1 VCVCPLELRIHA
13 FGFFQTAQT
22 LYCEILNSGN
32 NSVWVCRVAG
42 ALARDDRDLAENLGV
57 LTPIHLIKSVLRTY
71 SVLYTLY

>member
-1 VCVCPLELRIHA
+1 VCVPMELRIHA

-32 NSVWVCRVAG
+32 NSVGAG
-42 ALARDDRDLAENLGV
+42 GAGVRWREMTEIAENLGV
-57 LTPIHLIKSVLRTY
+57 LTPTPLNKSVLRTY